1 MTLRQA
7 IAAAAEQMALD
18 PDLAPTAA
26 RDAELL
32 LLHTLALPRT
42 AVYTDAARALTA
54 AEQTA
59 FASAIARRLAHE
71 PVQYIRGTQEF
82 FGFALHVT
90 PATLIPRPETELLVE
105 AALAHLPRERPLRLA
120 DVGTGSGAIAIA
132 VAWHLPQAVVVALDH
147 SPAALEIARENA
159 RTHGVLDRI
168 RFRHADLLSAEPGPF
183 DAILANLPYVPESD
197 RAGLHPQVRDHEPPS
212 ALFGGGTDGLDL
224 YRRLIP
230 QAASSLAPG
239 GLLALEF
246 GAGQRDKLAHLLASW
261 RDPRFLDDLQA
272 IARVALAVHP

>member
-1 MTLRQA
+1 MILRQA
-7 IAAAAEQMALD
+7 IFEAAQEFARD
-18 PDLAPTAA
+18 PHLAPTAA

-42 AVYTDAARALTA
+42 ALYTAPARALTA

-59 FASAIARRLAHE
+59 FARITARRLAHE
-71 PVQYIRGTQEF
+71 PVQYITGTQEF
-82 FGFALHVT
+82 FGLALHVT

-105 AALAHLPRERPLRLA
+105 AALARLPRDRLLRLT

-132 VAWHLPQAVVVALDH
+132 VAKHLPHATIVALDQ
-147 SPAALEIARENA
+147 SPAALEVARENA

-168 RFRHADLLSAEPGPF
+168 RFCHADLLSAEPGPF

-197 RAGLHPQVRDHEPPS
+197 RAGLHPQVRDHEPAS
-212 ALFGGGTDGLDL
+212 ALFAGADGLDL

-230 QAASSLAPG
+230 QAARGLAPG

-246 GAGQRDKLAHLLASW
+246 GAGQRDDLAHLLAGW
-261 RDPRFLDDLQA
+261 RDLRFLDDLQTVP
-272 IARVALAVHP
+272 RVALASRP